1 MNPGPSNPARGALAA
16 AGAFVA
22 WGAFP
27 LFWKQ
32 IEQIQ
37 ALELI
42 AHRVVWSLLFLVVV
56 LAFRHGFGPIRAAFG
71 SPRIVAYTAAS
82 GAFLTLNWLT
92 FVWAVNHGYV
102 IESSLGYFLVPLVN
116 VGIGAWV
123 LHERLRPL
131 PWLAIGCGAAG
142 VALLVFGVGHL
153 PWIALTLA
161 GTFGLYGL
169 MRKRSPLGSVD
180 GLALET
186 ILYAPLAAGYL
197 LWRQHT
203 GEGALGHADLRTHI
217 FILSAGWVTALPLIL
232 FAYGARQI
240 RMTTLGLLQYLAPSL
255 QFLCGLV
262 IYHEP
267 FDATRLRACLLVWF
281 GLALYSA
288 DSFWSQRRTIRAA
301 MAN

>member
-1 MNPGPSNPARGALAA
+1 MPGDSSSARGALAA

-22 WGAFP
+22 WGIFP

-32 IEQIQ
+32 VEQIQ

-42 AHRVVWSLLFLVVV
+42 AHRVVWSLVFLVGL
-56 LAFRHGFGPIRAAFG
+56 LALRHGFGPIRTAFAN
-71 SPRIVAYTAAS
+71 PRIVGYTAAS

-92 FVWAVNHGYV
+92 FVWAVNHGFV

-116 VGIGAWV
+116 VGMGALL

-131 PWLAIGCGAAG
+131 PWLAIGCAAAG
-142 VALLVFGVGHL
+142 VALLVIGVGRP
-153 PWIALTLA
+153 PWIALALA

-169 MRKRSPLGSVD
+169 MRKRSELGSID

-203 GEGALGHADLRTHI
+203 GDGALGHADLRTQA
-217 FILSAGWVTALPLIL
+217 FILSTGCVTALPLIL

-255 QFLCGLV
+255 QFLLGLLL
-262 IYHEP
+262 YHEA
-267 FDATRLRACLLVWF
+267 FDAGQLRACLFIWF

-288 DSFWSQRRTIRAA
+288 DSLWAQRRSYRAP
-301 MAN
+301 